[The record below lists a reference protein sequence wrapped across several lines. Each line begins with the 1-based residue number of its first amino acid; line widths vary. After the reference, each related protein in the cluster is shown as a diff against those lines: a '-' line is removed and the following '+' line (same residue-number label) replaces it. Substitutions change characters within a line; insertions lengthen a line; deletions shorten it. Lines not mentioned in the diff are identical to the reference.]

1 MELPTLDTLNLA
13 ATVPIVFLT
22 GWALLLLVVDLFIPA
37 SRKHWSGWL
46 AILGLVAAGVGLVLQ
61 TANVLGPE
69 LPAEAFFGMAVV
81 DGFAVYAQIIVVVAA
96 IFGILLALEYL
107 PKRRLSRG
115 EYYTLLL
122 FSTIGM
128 MLMAMASDLILIFV
142 ALELLSIPLYI
153 LTGFDRYRTT
163 SEEGAMKYFLLGAFS
178 SAFLVYGVAL
188 TYGGTGTTALT
199 GVLAALGGD
208 APSLP
213 LAIAGVGLV
222 VVGLGFK
229 VAAVPFHMWTPDVYE
244 GAPTPVTAFMSV
256 GSKVGGFA
264 ALMRVLIA
272 ALPELSGQWG
282 VVIAIIAILT
292 MIVGNFLAISQRNI
306 KRMLAYSSI
315 ALAGYILVAVAA
327 AQVPEAAPMAVSAAI
342 FYMLT
347 YAFTNLGA
355 FGVVIAVENEEE
367 PDSAGV
373 GPEIED
379 FAGLGRTRPL
389 LGAMMTL
396 FMLSLTGMPISAGLV
411 GKFFVFQAAV
421 QASSASGWMLAAAIV
436 GVITS
441 VISAFY
447 YLRVPMAMYMYEG
460 EGRAYLQPAL
470 GVALIVTA
478 LGTLLLGV
486 IPTPL
491 FELAQQALLT
501 LAG

>member
-61 TANVLGPE
+61 TTNVLGPE

-128 MLMAMASDLILIFV
+128 MLMSVASDLILIFV

-244 GAPTPVTAFMSV
+244 GAPTPV
-256 GSKVGGFA
+256 
-264 ALMRVLIA
+264 
-272 ALPELSGQWG
+272 
-282 VVIAIIAILT
+282 
-292 MIVGNFLAISQRNI
+292 
-306 KRMLAYSSI
+306 
-315 ALAGYILVAVAA
+315 
-327 AQVPEAAPMAVSAAI
+327 
-342 FYMLT
+342 
-347 YAFTNLGA
+347 
-355 FGVVIAVENEEE
+355 
-367 PDSAGV
+367 
-373 GPEIED
+373 
-379 FAGLGRTRPL
+379 
-389 LGAMMTL
+389 
-396 FMLSLTGMPISAGLV
+396 
-411 GKFFVFQAAV
+411 
-421 QASSASGWMLAAAIV
+421 
-436 GVITS
+436 
-441 VISAFY
+441 
-447 YLRVPMAMYMYEG
+447 
-460 EGRAYLQPAL
+460 
-470 GVALIVTA
+470 
-478 LGTLLLGV
+478 
-486 IPTPL
+486 
-491 FELAQQALLT
+491 
-501 LAG
+501 